1 MSTSTQ
7 QARALVFIRIAV
19 GLFFLI
25 FAEYKLASS
34 QFITTGMATYI
45 RHYVDKDCY
54 PFMRT
59 ALSTIILPHTIFFGA
74 FVAVTELMI
83 GLSLVTGVLVRW
95 ASFGGLLMMCLF
107 LFSADYPGPHA
118 PLWTYFG
125 ASLDHSVFIICFI
138 ALIIAPSDDRWAL
151 RLRRSQR

>member
-1 MSTSTQ
+1 LSTSTQ
-7 QARALVFIRIAV
+7 QSRALIFIRIAI

-34 QFITTGMATYI
+34 QFIMKGMATYI
-45 RHYVDKDCY
+45 HRYVDKDCY
-54 PFMRT
+54 PFMQAPLR
-59 ALSTIILPHTIFFGA
+59 TIILPHTIFFGA
-74 FVAVTELMI
+74 FVAVSELLV

-125 ASLDHSVFIICFI
+125 ASLNHSVFIICFI

-151 RLRRSQR
+151 RLRGAQR

>member
-1 MSTSTQ
+1 LSTPTQ
-7 QARALVFIRIAV
+7 HSRALVFIRIAV

-34 QFITTGMATYI
+34 QFITKGMATYI
-45 RHYVDKDCY
+45 HHYVDKDCY
-54 PFMRT
+54 PFMQAPLR
-59 ALSTIILPHTIFFGA
+59 SIILPHAVFFGA
-74 FVAVTELMI
+74 FVAVSELLV

-95 ASFGGLLMMCLF
+95 ASLGGLLMMCLF

-118 PLWTYFG
+118 ALWTYFG

-138 ALIIAPSDDRWAL
+138 ALIIAPSDDRWSL
-151 RLRRSQR
+151 RPRRSQR

>member
-1 MSTSTQ
+1 MSNSTQ
-7 QARALVFIRIAV
+7 QSRALVFIRIAA

-34 QFITTGMATYI
+34 QFIETGMATYI
-45 RHYVDKDCY
+45 HHFVDKACY
-54 PFMRT
+54 PFMKAPLR
-59 ALSTIILPHTIFFGA
+59 SIILPHTVFFGA
-74 FVAVTELMI
+74 FVAVSELLV

-107 LFSADYPGPHA
+107 LFSADYPGPHS

-138 ALIIAPSDDRWAL
+138 ALIIAPSEDRWAL
-151 RLRRSQR
+151 HLHRSKR